1 MSKKILIDAFYT
13 QFNAFLKELANSY
26 PEDADFPVFI
36 ETLNLVK
43 FANPMMVVNYVKTEI
58 VIPYKEKIT
67 NRDES
72 FFLNFDYNKTEDVD
86 LNIVDKL
93 KTYISTMT
101 DESKNTVW
109 DYINLISRLVLKID
123 EL

>member
-13 QFNAFLKELANSY
+13 QFNAFLNELANSY

-43 FANPMMVVNYVKTEI
+43 FANPMMVVNYVKNEI
-58 VIPYKEKIT
+58 VLPYQEKIT
-67 NRDES
+67 NHDES
-72 FFLNFDYNKTEDVD
+72 FFLNYDYNTSQDVD
-86 LNIVDKL
+86 LNIVEKL
-93 KTYISTMT
+93 KTYISTMSV
-101 DESKNTVW
+101 DSKNTVW

>member
-13 QFNAFLKELANSY
+13 QFNAFLNELENSY

-36 ETLNLVK
+36 VTLNLVK
-43 FANPMMVVNYVKTEI
+43 FTNPMMVVNYVKNEI
-58 VIPYKEKIT
+58 VLPYQEKIT

-72 FFLNFDYNKTEDVD
+72 FFLNYDYNTAQDVD
-86 LNIVDKL
+86 LNIVEKL
-93 KTYISTMT
+93 KTYISTMSV
-101 DESKNTVW
+101 DSKNTVW